1 MLRFLQACLLPRA
14 ILSDLDAIYC
24 ARFVEKLHVVKVEM
38 FQTVIFFDRVFSF
51 PLEFFKANFPKNF
64 NLQFAPTFF

>member
-24 ARFVEKLHVVKVEM
+24 ARFVEKLHVAKVEM
-38 FQTVIFFDRVFSF
+38 FQTVIFYDRVCSWLCLNYLF
-51 PLEFFKANFPKNF
+51 PSKF
-64 NLQFAPTFF
+64 NLQ